1 MAGERPYPVGGGVIM
16 LIRLALACVLLASVA
31 LASAAVPQS
40 TEDPVVVFTRREI
53 ATARTYRPP
62 SGYVPDSKA
71 AIAIAVA
78 VLTPIYGKGDIES
91 EKPWHTGLNNGVWTV
106 VGTFNG
112 KGVGGSAV
120 IQLDQKTGE
129 VLLVTHTM

>member
-1 MAGERPYPVGGGVIM
+1 M
-16 LIRLALACVLLASVA
+16 LNRFVLISALLASA
-31 LASAAVPQS
+31 GFASATAPQS
-40 TEDPVVVFTRREI
+40 GEDPVVVFTRREI
-53 ATARTYRPP
+53 TDAKTYRPTA
-62 SGYVPDSKA
+62 GYVPDSKTA
-71 AIAIAVA
+71 VAIAVA
-78 VLTPIYGKGDIES
+78 VLTPIYGKGDIEA

>member
-1 MAGERPYPVGGGVIM
+1 MPNRFV
-16 LIRLALACVLLASVA
+16 LISALLASVG
-31 LASAAVPQS
+31 LASATVPQS
-40 TEDPVVVFTRREI
+40 SEDPVVVFTRREI
-53 ATARTYRPP
+53 VHARTYRPAA
-62 SGYVPDSKA
+62 GYVPDSKTA
-71 AIAIAVA
+71 VTIAIA

-91 EKPWHTGLNNGVWTV
+91 EEPWHTGLDNGVWTV